1 MAGVL
6 TVPVPLDSHYRS
18 SSPRCHSP
26 RQSYTPPYDETT
38 VPRSQPD
45 HSFQT
50 FSAARQLSPPPS
62 SGSSPEL
69 PSIAYSRHPSPSSS
83 IASSICL
90 DPLEERDDPTF
101 FPVYDF
107 GTALPSP
114 SPPPSPDPQQS
125 PSDDETDTPEPQQQQ
140 QQQPAPGPDNV
151 VSRPRPADDTC
162 VRTEPSRHVD
172 YLSHDWREEDI
183 WASWRYMVGKR
194 GVHTN
199 SARLENAS
207 WRTWAKKKYR
217 LETVSAKKLNW
228 LVPSAGCVELPT
240 DNPPG

>member
-1 MAGVL
+1 
-6 TVPVPLDSHYRS
+6 VPAPLDSHYRS
-18 SSPRCHSP
+18 SSPRCRSQQ
-26 RQSYTPPYDETT
+26 QSYTPPYDDTT

-45 HSFQT
+45 DSFKA

-62 SGSSPEL
+62 SISSPEL
-69 PSIAYSRHPSPSSS
+69 SSIAYSRHSSPSSS
-83 IASSICL
+83 VASSICL
-90 DPLEERDDPTF
+90 DPSEDDDPMF

-114 SPPPSPDPQQS
+114 SPSPEPQQS
-125 PSDDETDTPEPQQQQ
+125 PYDDETETPEPQQQLL
-140 QQQPAPGPDNV
+140 PAPGPD
-151 VSRPRPADDTC
+151 SAAPRPRPADDAC

-228 LVPSAGCVELPT
+228 LVSSAGCVEFRLT
-240 DNPPG
+240 ISQVEGL